1 MKKII
6 KAANPG
12 TEVCWIEGGVGWGET
27 LEVQT
32 TVKRWIVMETLD

>member
-1 MKKII
+1 M
-6 KAANPG
+6 AVNPG
-12 TEVCWIEGGVGWGET
+12 TEVCWIEGAAGGT